1 MDIKQNIDY
10 WLKSAAHDMGV
21 AETLFQNNKNDWC
34 LFICHLVLEKTLKA
48 FYVRD
53 NNDNPPLIHN
63 LVRLEEKTKLNC
75 TESQLQFLADVNRF
89 NIESRYPDIKFQFQ
103 KLCTTEFTK
112 EQFSKI
118 KEMYQWLLSQAK

>member
-1 MDIKQNIDY
+1 M
-10 WLKSAAHDMGV
+10 
-21 AETLFQNNKNDWC
+21 
-34 LFICHLVLEKTLKA
+34 CHLVLEKTLKA

>member
-1 MDIKQNIDY
+1 MDTKQNIDY
-10 WLKSAAHDMGV
+10 WLKSAAHDLEV
-21 AETLFQNNKNDWC
+21 AETLFQSKKYDWC
-34 LFICHLVLEKTLKA
+34 LFISHLVLEKTLKA

-53 NNDNPPLIHN
+53 NNDNAPLSHN
-63 LVRLEEKTKLNC
+63 LVRLVEQTKLNC
-75 TESQLQFLADVNRF
+75 SESQLQFLADVNRF

-103 KLCTTEFTK
+103 KLCTAEFTA